1 LGLSRIPPPCLL
13 LCMEYSRKVLPTP
26 STLSNPSYTS
36 RPTDT
41 FFSSSQKRC
50 DLMKTTPAAHA
61 VSALNVVA
69 AGLLGPAFQSQT
81 IYDFMSK
88 HTMVFTNV
96 PGPAKQI
103 KLFGGKPVRDMTF
116 AVSNLIN
123 QVSVMSYA
131 GQMGFSLVVD
141 PNKTP
146 DAHLVGTYFGEELR
160 ALMGADGERLGTK

>member
-1 LGLSRIPPPCLL
+1 
-13 LCMEYSRKVLPTP
+13 
-26 STLSNPSYTS
+26 
-36 RPTDT
+36 
-41 FFSSSQKRC
+41 
-50 DLMKTTPAAHA
+50 MKTTPAAHA

-69 AGLLGPAFQSQT
+69 AGLL
-81 IYDFMSK
+81 
-88 HTMVFTNV
+88 V